1 LSSAAQVPREH
12 AANDWLPT
20 SSLALELAQL
30 GRRGWIVGA
39 LGGIALL
46 VGFFVDREQLM
57 RSYLVGY
64 LFWLSIALGSLALSM
79 IHHLSGGAWGLV
91 LRRTL
96 EAPTRLFAWLAA
108 GFVPIALSLDTLYP
122 WSRPDEVAASE
133 LLQHKAPYLN
143 DGFFL
148 VRAALYFTIWIG
160 LSWLLNRA
168 SARQDG
174 GADTTR
180 LTSRVSSAGL
190 GLFMLTGTFASIDW
204 MMSLQPEWYS
214 TIYGV
219 YFVGGAA
226 LSALCFAVLIALFL
240 SRRPPMDRAFA
251 PRHFH
256 DYGKLMLAFVMLWAY
271 FGFSQFLIIWSGN
284 LPSEISFYRART
296 QGGWWILS
304 LLLVAAHFLLP
315 FVLLL
320 SRDLKRHATRLAW
333 VAGAVLF
340 ARWIDL
346 LWQVAPAFHPEL
358 SLHWLDIAAPMTIG
372 GIFFALLCRE
382 FSARSLIP
390 IGAPELKEALGDE

>member
-1 LSSAAQVPREH
+1 MSLEAQTHRAPAAG
-12 AANDWLPT
+12 DWRPS

-39 LGGIALL
+39 LAASVLL
-46 VGFFVDREQLM
+46 IGFFVDGEQLM

-79 IHHLSGGAWGLV
+79 IHHLTGGAWGLV
-91 LRRTL
+91 LRRVL
-96 EAPTRLFAWLAA
+96 EAATRLLPWLAL

-148 VRAALYFTIWIG
+148 LRAALYFAIWIA
-160 LSWLLNRA
+160 LSWVLNRA

-174 GADTTR
+174 GASTTQR
-180 LTSRVSSAGL
+180 SKSVSSIGL
-190 GLFMLTGTFASIDW
+190 GLFMLTGTFTAIDW
-204 MMSLQPEWYS
+204 MMSLQPEWFS

-226 LSALCFAVLIALFL
+226 LSALCFAVLVALFL

-284 LPSEISFYRART
+284 LPGEISFYRARA
-296 QGGWWILS
+296 QGGWQILS
-304 LLLVAAHFLLP
+304 LLLVAAHFILP

-320 SRDLKRHATRLAW
+320 SRDLKRHAKRLAW
-333 VAGAVLF
+333 VAGAVLI

-358 SLHWLDIAAPMTIG
+358 SFHWLDLAAPLAVG
-372 GIFFALLCRE
+372 GICFALLCRE
-382 FSARSLIP
+382 LSARPLIP
-390 IGAPELKEALGDE
+390 VGAPELEEALGDE